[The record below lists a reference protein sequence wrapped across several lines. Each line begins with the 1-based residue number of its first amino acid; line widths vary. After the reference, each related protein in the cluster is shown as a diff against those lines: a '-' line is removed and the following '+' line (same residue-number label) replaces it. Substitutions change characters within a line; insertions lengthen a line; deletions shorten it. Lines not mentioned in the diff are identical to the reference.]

1 MLPYLFVVI
10 AFLWRVMPWS
20 VVPHLNFAPLL
31 AALLFFGAYA
41 DRKRIWFP
49 LALLVVCDVALNR
62 AYGYPF
68 TADLPI
74 TWVWYAAML
83 LFGGLLRQE
92 RPPAKIA
99 LIAISGSIS
108 FFVISNFAVWLVWN
122 MYPMTWAGLAACYD
136 AGLPFFRN
144 TFAGDMLFTAIF
156 FSVPVILKL
165 RQKSGGHF
173 LDPSAQ

>member
-10 AFLWRVMPWS
+10 AFLWRLMPWS
-20 VVPHLNFAPLL
+20 VVPHVNFAPLL
-31 AALLFFGAYA
+31 AALLFFGAYV

-49 LALLVVCDVALNR
+49 LALLIASDLLLSR
-62 AYGYPF
+62 FMYGYPF

-83 LFGGLLRQE
+83 LLGGLLRQQ

-156 FSVPVILKL
+156 FSVPVILRL
-165 RQKSGGHF
+165 RQKSGG